1 MITFCCTGS
10 LFSVSINMYCEALHR
25 ALNDNKWKHALKIC
39 RLAQN
44 RILWGTLAAVATK
57 RNQLDISE
65 EAFCAAFQIDKINYL
80 HYIKGL
86 TSSSPE
92 QMSENSL
99 MFGRFAEA
107 EKILIHHE
115 KYDKAIQLCMR
126 CHNWGRAMEI
136 AEKYNVDVQ
145 LILNKRKLYLMD
157 LGKLETESIFL
168 KYNKDE

>member
-1 MITFCCTGS
+1 
-10 LFSVSINMYCEALHR
+10 MYCEALHR

-44 RILWGTLAAVATK
+44 RILWGTLAAIATK

-80 HYIKGL
+80 QYLKGL
-86 TSSSPE
+86 SSSSPE

-107 EKILIHHE
+107 EKILIHNE
-115 KYDKAIQLCMR
+115 KYEKAIQLSMR
-126 CHNWGRAMEI
+126 SHNWNRAMEI
-136 AEKYNVDVQ
+136 AEQYKIDVEP
-145 LILNKRKLYLMD
+145 ILTKRRLYMMD

-168 KYNKDE
+168 KYKD